1 MSAKI
6 KTAPQNDIIS
16 AVIESAKNYTP
27 QPVGIDLFKSEAG
40 NVVEGIYLGSK
51 RVNREEMSDP
61 NIPEDNRAKTITTVY
76 IAASEQQWKR
86 TGNPSAVQHFMMV
99 KPGSLVRLECV
110 QRGVKDNAR
119 SEFRLTLLL
128 PPEEVS
134 KVFETYDM
142 IEGFQSIS

>member
-1 MSAKI
+1 MSAKN
-6 KTAPQNDIIS
+6 KAAAKGDIIA
-16 AVIESAKNYTP
+16 AVIESAQTYTP

-40 NVVEGIYLGSK
+40 NIVEGIYLGSK

-128 PPEEVS
+128 PPEKVS
-134 KVFETYDM
+134 ETFEAYDL
-142 IEGFQSIS
+142 IEGFLSIS